1 MLHDAR
7 PKLDSFAA
15 WRLRDGIQCREEE
28 GQVPTQQQ
36 RQLPGAQ
43 CRGQPVD
50 GESSATGRTSEAP
63 DMPDQLQYRRV
74 DAKIMVT
81 SLDTQLRMVSSDGTK
96 ILSLHLVKAHCR
108 VYDSD
113 EDEHAAFHMTREHD
127 GSVRHF
133 RPSVSGLYYYYAE
146 NRDNVGQ

>member
-1 MLHDAR
+1 MTQA
-7 PKLDSFAA
+7 KT
-15 WRLRDGIQCREEE
+15 RLFRRMETRDGIQCRERRRASSYTTAKGSYRARTAEANQST
-28 GQVPTQQQ
+28 GNLLQQEDI
-36 RQLPGAQ
+36 RSTGHA
-43 CRGQPVD
+43 G
-50 GESSATGRTSEAP
+50 SITATGE
-63 DMPDQLQYRRV
+63 V

-133 RPSVSGLYYYYAE
+133 RPSVSGLYY
-146 NRDNVGQ
+146 